1 MELFYGQLSDDNL
14 LTFDSEESTH
24 LVKVMRHREGD
35 EIFAMDGSGTLFRC
49 TLIDACVKGSSAHID
64 SRQEGW
70 GVPAYHLTL
79 ACCPT
84 KNNERYEWLG
94 EKATEMG
101 IDTLVPVI
109 GERSERKIY
118 KTERMRRIVL
128 SAAKQSLKTA
138 IPQVRECISVLD
150 FIAEAPKDSLKL
162 IAYCFD
168 GEKLSIKDALQ
179 KFSGDRICV
188 LIGPEGDFSPKEVA
202 EAIKAGFK
210 PVHLGSSRLRTETAA
225 IFSVACVYEKYT
237 V

>member
-14 LTFDSEESTH
+14 ITFDGEESAH
-24 LVKVMRHREGD
+24 MVKVLRHREGD
-35 EIFAMDGSGTLFRC
+35 EIFAMDGSGTLFHC
-49 TLIDACVKGSSAHID
+49 TVLDASVKGSYARID
-64 SRQEGW
+64 SRQERW

-84 KNNERYEWLG
+84 KNNERFEWLG
-94 EKATEMG
+94 EKATELG
-101 IDTLVPVI
+101 IDALVPVI
-109 GERSERKIY
+109 GDRSERKIY

-138 IPQVRECISVLD
+138 VPQVRECISVLD
-150 FIAEAPKDSLKL
+150 FIAEAPKDSLKM
-162 IAYCFD
+162 IAYCFE

-179 KFSGDRICV
+179 KFTGESICI
-188 LIGPEGDFSPKEVA
+188 LIGPEGDFSPKEVS

-225 IFSVACVYEKYT
+225 LFSVACVYDKYL
-237 V
+237 